1 VGREPLPP
9 HPVDPALDD
18 DLRPATFGELRSL
31 RRWLA
36 VAGVWAVAASAI
48 AIIALLEA
56 SKEEPARDPNA
67 VSGSQLSKVQSD
79 LDQRIDRLEERV
91 EGLPDSGDVSKLEA
105 RLKKLEDGASASKDD
120 VSQANDQIDELEQRV
135 DQVEQQQDSGGTG
148 GTTTTP

>member
-1 VGREPLPP
+1 MVTREPPP

-56 SKEEPARDPNA
+56 GNDEPARDPGA
-67 VSGSQLSKVQSD
+67 VRGSQLAEVQRD
-79 LDQRIDRLEERV
+79 LDGRIDRLEERV
-91 EGLPDSGDVSKLEA
+91 EGLPDSSDVSKLEA
-105 RLKKLEDGASASKDD
+105 RLKKLEDGASGTRDS
-120 VSQANDQIDELEQRV
+120 VSEANDRIDELEQRV
-135 DQVEQQQDSGGTG
+135 EEAEQQQDSGSG